1 MEETTETLQTKWRL
15 KPEQRLYWLSNE
27 NGSVSKASVLAV
39 MKTVQF
45 CPYKIFV
52 LHHF

>member
-1 MEETTETLQTKWRL
+1 MEETLENLQTKWRQ
-15 KPEQRLYWLSNE
+15 KPEKPRYCLSNE
-27 NGSVSKASVLAV
+27 NGSVLAV

-45 CPYKIFV
+45 CPYKILV